1 MATIKSLI
9 IEKQRSW
16 LQRALPI
23 AAWVAGVLV
32 ILTLVAY
39 PVVTS
44 SGFIKGVILPRVS
57 AVIHADVTVTGI
69 SVHPFSKITVRGLKV
84 QAKGQEPVITAPEV
98 SASYSLWSILGG
110 NPSVYEAALVSPTVA
125 LVENPDGS
133 SNLDALKASN
143 KKPSESKPPRPGKSS
158 KPPQIDLRKL
168 TLSNATIRRIKN
180 YPGSR
185 CDSLELANVN
195 GRRSG

>member
-1 MATIKSLI
+1 MATIESLT

-23 AAWVAGVLV
+23 AVWIAGVLV

-84 QAKGQEPVITAPEV
+84 QAKGREPVITAPEV
-98 SASYSLWSILGG
+98 SVSYSLWSIFGG
-110 NPSVYEAALVSPTVA
+110 NLRVSEIALVSPTVS

-133 SNLDALKASN
+133 SKLDALKASE

-180 YPGSR
+180 YPGGR

>member
-1 MATIKSLI
+1 MAPQAIKRQRLMATIKSLT
-9 IEKQRSW
+9 IEKQRNW
-16 LQRALPI
+16 LLRALLI

-39 PVVTS
+39 FVVTS
-44 SGFIKGVILPRVS
+44 STFIKGVILPRVS
-57 AVIHADVTVTGI
+57 AAIPADVTVTDI
-69 SVHPFSKITVRGLKV
+69 SIHPFSKITVRGLKV

-98 SASYSLWSILGG
+98 SVSYSLWSILRG
-110 NPSVYEAALVSPTVA
+110 NLCVYEVALVSPTVA

-158 KPPQIDLRKL
+158 KPPQIDLR
-168 TLSNATIRRIKN
+168 
-180 YPGSR
+180 
-185 CDSLELANVN
+185 
-195 GRRSG
+195 

>member
-1 MATIKSLI
+1 MAPQAIKRQRLMATIKSLT
-9 IEKQRSW
+9 IEKQRNW

-44 SGFIKGVILPRVS
+44 STFIKGVILPRVS
-57 AVIHADVTVTGI
+57 AAIHADVTVTDI

-98 SASYSLWSILGG
+98 RASYSLWSILRG
-110 NPSVYEAALVSPTVA
+110 NLRISEIALVSPTVS

-143 KKPSESKPPRPGKSS
+143 QKPG
-158 KPPQIDLRKL
+158 
-168 TLSNATIRRIKN
+168 ATKT
-180 YPGSR
+180 SR
-185 CDSLELANVN
+185 SAK
-195 GRRSG
+195 